1 MKTKLIIPIAV
12 LLFSMSFSAKAQD
25 GQTIFAAKCAACHS
39 IGNGRLVGPDLKG
52 VNAKYNSS
60 YLVKWIKSSQ
70 SVINS
75 GDAKAKALF
84 LEYNSIVMPDFL
96 DLKDTD
102 IKAIVG
108 YIKSQS
114 GPQQVV
120 TAKKPQP
127 QSQTKPKTAKP

>member
-1 MKTKLIIPIAV
+1 MKKKLILPITV
-12 LLFSMSFSAKAQD
+12 VLFSLFFSAKAQD
-25 GQTIFAAKCAACHS
+25 GPTIFAAKCAACHS

-52 VNAKYNSS
+52 VDTKYNSS
-60 YLVKWIKSSQ
+60 YLVKWIRSSQ
-70 SVINS
+70 AVINS

-84 LEYNSIVMPDFL
+84 LEYNSIVMPDFM

-114 GPQQVV
+114 SKQQAV

-127 QSQTKPKTAKP
+127 QTKPKTQKP

>member
-1 MKTKLIIPIAV
+1 MKKKLILPITVV
-12 LLFSMSFSAKAQD
+12 LFALFFSAKAQD
-25 GQTIFAAKCAACHS
+25 GPAIFASKCAACHS

-52 VNAKYNSS
+52 VHSKYNAT

>member
-1 MKTKLIIPIAV
+1 MKTKLIIPITV
-12 LLFSMSFSAKAQD
+12 VLFSLSFASNAQD
-25 GQTIFAAKCAACHS
+25 GESIFAAKCAACHS

-52 VNAKYNSS
+52 VNTKYNSS

-84 LEYNSIVMPDFL
+84 LEYNSIVMPDFP

-102 IKAIVG
+102 VKAIVN
-108 YIKSQS
+108 YIKLKSGGPVATKQPNQS
-114 GPQQVV
+114 AK
-120 TAKKPQP
+120 AKKP
-127 QSQTKPKTAKP
+127 

>member
-1 MKTKLIIPIAV
+1 MKKKLILPMAI
-12 LLFSMSFSAKAQD
+12 SMTSLAFTGKAQD
-25 GQTIFAAKCAACHS
+25 GQAIFTAKCTPCHT

-52 VNAKYNSS
+52 VNAKYNSA
-60 YLVKWIKSSQ
+60 YFVKWIKSSQ

-84 LEYNSIVMPDFL
+84 IEYNSIVMPDFP
-96 DLKDTD
+96 DLKDGD

-114 GPQQVV
+114 GGQVAAKQSNQ
-120 TAKKPQP
+120 TAKAKKP
-127 QSQTKPKTAKP
+127 